1 MKPHTHR
8 QQMNSLVAT
17 QNDRKSPS
25 KATFRH
31 LILLLAGLFA
41 TAGGAYGGTP
51 ATVTLAWDPN
61 PEPDIQRYELQY
73 GTASGNRPLII
84 NAGGNLS
91 TGVPGLNPG
100 TTYYFAVVARN
111 TSGQASPPSTEIS
124 YTVPGTPNTAPA
136 ASAASVA
143 LDEDSEVPVTLS
155 ASDAEGDPLTYSIVT
170 APSKGT
176 LIGTPPNLTFRAGIN
191 QTGNDSF
198 TFRVFDGTLYSPA
211 ATVSVNITPI
221 NDAPVATA
229 KSVATNEDTSVSIA
243 LSGSDPDGTTLTY
256 TIVTHPTKGTLT
268 GSGAN
273 RSYLPAANVTGSD
286 SFTFKVND
294 GVLESPP
301 ATVTITIAPVNDA
314 PVATPRTAATKEDT
328 PVAVLL
334 AGTDVEGNTLSFAIV
349 AGPANGTLSGSPPNV
364 TYTPKA
370 NFNGADSFAF
380 RVNDGTSN
388 STAATVGITVSA
400 VNDAPVAISRSIST
414 GRNTA
419 VAATL
424 TGADP
429 DGNPL
434 SYAVLSNPASGT
446 LSGTPPN
453 LTYTPNSGYT
463 GSDSF
468 TFRASDGTANSGT
481 ATITIS
487 VTNTN
492 RGPSAHPKSVT
503 TMPKKTVAVVLSGS
517 DPDSNPLSYRI
528 VTAPENGTLT
538 GTPPNLTYTPKA
550 KWSGEDRFTF
560 VVNDGQMDSPEAAV
574 SVKVKKKN
582 LKPLATPQKVI
593 ANQNATL
600 ALVLAGTDPDGDALT
615 FAVVAAPKNGTLGG
629 TPPNL
634 VYTPTPGY
642 RGKDRFTFFTSD
654 GFSKSKAAVIDITV
668 VNPNN
673 RAPVAQS
680 GTLQTSANTPVA
692 VRLAATDADGD
703 PLKFRLTGKP
713 ASGKLKGKL
722 PNLTYKA
729 KKGFTGSV
737 AITYVANDG
746 VVDSAPATITIQVP
760 APAAA
765 STRASIADRQAKSIG
780 EPAALPS
787 LFLRADPSRP
797 GKLFL
802 HVRGTPGRTYDLEHS
817 GDLKDWSGNEPV
829 TIGNDGAA
837 TVELTVPEGSA
848 GFYRLSDP

>member
-1 MKPHTHR
+1 
-8 QQMNSLVAT
+8 MNSLVAT
-17 QNDRKSPS
+17 ENDRDPSSKSP
-25 KATFRH
+25 FRKP
-31 LILLLAGLFA
+31 ILLLAALFA
-41 TAGGAYGGTP
+41 VAGAAWGGTP
-51 ATVTLAWDPN
+51 ATVTLGWDAN
-61 PEPDIQRYELQY
+61 PETDIQRYELQY
-73 GTASGNRPLII
+73 GTSSGNRPVVID
-84 NAGGNLS
+84 AGANLS
-91 TGVPGLNPG
+91 AAVAGLNPG
-100 TTYYFAVVARN
+100 TTYYFAVVAKN
-111 TSGQASPPSTEIS
+111 TSGQTSLPSSEIS
-124 YTVPGTPNTAPA
+124 YTVPGVLNTAPA
-136 ASAASVA
+136 ASAGSVA
-143 LDEDSEVPVTLS
+143 LDEDSEVAVTLS
-155 ASDAEGDPLTYSIVT
+155 GSDAEGDLLTYSIVT

-176 LIGTPPNLTFRAGIN
+176 LVGTPPNLIYRAGSN
-191 QTGNDSF
+191 QSGSDTF
-198 TFRVFDGTLYSPA
+198 TFRVFDGVLYSPA
-211 ATVSVNITPI
+211 AAVSVNIAPM

-229 KSVATNEDTSVSIA
+229 KSVTTNEDTSVSIS
-243 LSGSDPDGTTLTY
+243 LSGSDPDGNALTY
-256 TIVTHPTKGTLT
+256 TIVTPPTKGTLT
-268 GSGAN
+268 GNGAS
-273 RSYLPAANVTGSD
+273 RSYLPAANMNGGD
-286 SFTFKVND
+286 SFTFKVSD
-294 GVLESPP
+294 GILESPP

-314 PVATPRTAATKEDT
+314 PVATPRTASTQEDT
-328 PVAVLL
+328 PVPVAL

-370 NFNGADSFAF
+370 NFNGADSFTF

-388 STAATVGITVSA
+388 SAAATVGITVSA
-400 VNDAPVAISRSIST
+400 VNDAPVALSRTIST

-424 TGADP
+424 TGTDP

-434 SYAVLSNPASGT
+434 TYTVLSNPANGT

-453 LTYTPNSGYT
+453 LIYTPTSGYT

-468 TFRASDGTANSGT
+468 TFRASDGTASSGT

-503 TMPKKTVAVVLSGS
+503 TMPKKTVAVVLAGS

-528 VTAPENGTLT
+528 VSVPENGTLT
-538 GTPPNLTYTPKA
+538 GTPPNVTYKPKA

-560 VVNDGQMDSPEAAV
+560 VVNDGQVDSAEATV

-582 LKPLATPQKVI
+582 LKPLATPQKVT

-600 ALVLAGTDPDGDALT
+600 SLVLAGTDRDGDALT
-615 FAVVAAPKNGTLGG
+615 FAVVATPKNGTLAGD
-629 TPPNL
+629 PPNL
-634 VYTPTPGY
+634 VYTPKPGY
-642 RGKDRFTFFTSD
+642 RGKDRFTFSASD
-654 GFSKSKAAVIDITV
+654 GFSKSKAAIVDITV

-673 RAPVAQS
+673 KAPVAQS
-680 GTLQTSANTPVA
+680 GTLQASPNTAVA

-703 PLKFRLTGKP
+703 PLKFRVTGKP
-713 ASGKLKGKL
+713 SSGRLKGKL

-746 VVDSAPATITIQVP
+746 IVDSAPATITIQVP

-765 STRASIADRQAKSIG
+765 STRAPIAGRQAKSIG

-787 LFLRADPSRP
+787 LLLRADPSMP

-802 HVRGTPGRTYDLEHS
+802 HVRGTPGRTYELEHS
-817 GDLKDWSGNEPV
+817 GDLEHWSGNGPV
-829 TIGNDGAA
+829 TIGDDGAA
-837 TVELTVPEGSA
+837 TVELTVPEDSV